1 VGEAGSDRR
10 TLEEKWK
17 TRNGHEH
24 WREHCSRRNRMRSVT
39 ELRKNVATRL
49 RSTKAENPREPSR
62 AETTDLADTK
72 SKGEITIRTDEKS
85 NFLIEVNTIT
95 IDP

>member
-10 TLEEKWK
+10 ALEEKWK

-24 WREHCSRRNRMRSVT
+24 WREHCSRRNRMRPVP
-39 ELRKNVATRL
+39 ELRKNVANGL
-49 RSTKAENPREPSR
+49 RSTKAENLRKPNR

-72 SKGEITIRTDEKS
+72 SKGGITIRTDAKS
-85 NFLIEVNTIT
+85 ELKSTQLQLIH
-95 IDP
+95 